1 MFYYSE
7 ACTLDAWHRSRG
19 RARTDFEVADTD
31 EACRYVREGGS
42 ETYTHHLA
50 RRIDSARSF
59 DVRKPEGVVVELIEF
74 PR

>member
-1 MFYYSE
+1 MFYHPE
-7 ACTLDAWHRSRG
+7 ACTLDARHRGRG
-19 RARTDFEVADTD
+19 RARTAFEIADTD
-31 EACRYVREGGS
+31 EACHYFREGGS